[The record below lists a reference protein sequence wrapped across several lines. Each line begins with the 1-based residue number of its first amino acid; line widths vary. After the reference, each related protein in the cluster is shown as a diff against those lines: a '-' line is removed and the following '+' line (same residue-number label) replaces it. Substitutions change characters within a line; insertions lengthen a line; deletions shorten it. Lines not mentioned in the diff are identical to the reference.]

1 MRELHWTSLWL
12 FFKLYFFII
21 WTPCNSAT
29 STTEPWIPHGRNI
42 HSFAVVL
49 FCCLI
54 FTWFIFMKIIK
65 QAFLKTLEWF
75 CVVSRT
81 SSPAIPH
88 GFYTDPRH
96 QHGRCLQVQE
106 PLCFVPANERIWNIY
121 KNDKDIGDI
130 VELQTHQYLTVC
142 HSESNEHT
150 SELCLRA
157 LCAQVCFCTCYWHTR
172 LKG

>member
-1 MRELHWTSLWL
+1 MDFTLSLDPSNYLTQMREFHWTSLWL

-29 STTEPWIPHGRNI
+29 STTEPWIPHGRNV

-96 QHGRCLQVQE
+96 QHGRCLHLESRKALWHQLA
-106 PLCFVPANERIWNIY
+106 PGADIDFVHLIKARKFPER
-121 KNDKDIGDI
+121 K
-130 VELQTHQYLTVC
+130 
-142 HSESNEHT
+142 S
-150 SELCLRA
+150 
-157 LCAQVCFCTCYWHTR
+157 TR
-172 LKG
+172 LLCTFVQQI